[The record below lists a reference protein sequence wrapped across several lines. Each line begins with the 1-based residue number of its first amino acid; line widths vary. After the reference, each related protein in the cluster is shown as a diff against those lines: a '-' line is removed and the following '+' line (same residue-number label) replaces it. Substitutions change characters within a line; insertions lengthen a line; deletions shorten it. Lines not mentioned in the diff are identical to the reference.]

1 MARPAWGRALRGA
14 QHSAEVRRTRTGWR
28 DDAPTPPA
36 TPTRHNKQRA
46 LHAPDSAPPQA
57 TCRPAPAPAA
67 GCASRCACVHRAQ
80 LAAPRSLGRR
90 AQGAGR
96 SGAACSP
103 PGASTQS
110 PLSEAGRAARIRRA
124 GGAPGRASWS
134 SREGNNSGPW
144 WARKRRPEAGAA
156 PTKAPNCCP
165 PSKTTMHGL
174 GQGRPRYPGA
184 AGGFDPW
191 LLRRFFARS
200 SCKFATGS
208 PCAFVVF
215 SAASARRGADCVLC
229 DCIPSWANQRISKIG
244 VKPTF

>member
-1 MARPAWGRALRGA
+1 MARPAWRRALRGA
-14 QHSAEVRRTRTGWR
+14 QYSAEVRRTRAGWR
-28 DDAPTPPA
+28 DDVPTTPPA

-46 LHAPDSAPPQA
+46 LHAPDSAPQRAA
-57 TCRPAPAPAA
+57 TGGVLSCAGACRRVRVAL
-67 GCASRCACVHRAQ
+67 RQRAQ
-80 LAAPRSLGRR
+80 GAACRAAVAW

-96 SGAACSP
+96 SGAACGP
-103 PGASTQS
+103 PGAGTQS

-184 AGGFDPW
+184 AGGFDAW
-191 LLRRFFARS
+191 LL
-200 SCKFATGS
+200 SC
-208 PCAFVVF
+208 
-215 SAASARRGADCVLC
+215 
-229 DCIPSWANQRISKIG
+229 
-244 VKPTF
+244 